1 MNKNIS
7 YKDIIVKNGFII
19 TNFLG
24 TSMYPLLVEKVDTV
38 KLVKITKPL
47 KKYDVILYRRDN
59 KYILH
64 RIVKVKKN
72 CYYLCGDNQTVV
84 EKNVTDDMIIA
95 IMDGFYKGEVYH
107 SVDEEKYIRYYKKIV
122 KNRVYRRIKQ
132 VVKKTIDTIFKKK

>member
-7 YKDIIVKNGFII
+7 YKDIIDKNGFII

-107 SVDEEKYIRYYKKIV
+107 SIDEVKYIRYYKKIV
-122 KNRVYRRIKQ
+122 RNRVYRRIKQ
-132 VVKKTIDTIFKKK
+132 LVKKTINSVFKKK